1 VKFQTF
7 SIFGKKYKI
16 QSNLSEDQI
25 KKIIEEIDKRITSLQ
40 REYPSSDKIDLL
52 FFYVL
57 ELHELLIKM
66 EKEQEKLRIQIKRAK
81 SRIENL
87 ENEIKKE
94 IENLTRTA

>member
-1 VKFQTF
+1 MKFQTF
-7 SIFGKKYKI
+7 SIFGKKYRI

-40 REYPSSDKIDLL
+40 KEYPSSDKIDLL

-57 ELHELLIKM
+57 ELHELLLKM
-66 EKEQEKLRIQIKRAK
+66 EKEQEKLKTQIKKAK
-81 SRIENL
+81 LRIENL

>member
-1 VKFQTF
+1 MKFQTF